1 MQQRRLAS
9 CRIAST
15 VAAAPAVII
24 AWTSVARRS
33 AGSVS
38 SCTNARSMALRASLR
53 ETPTRRAS
61 RVGRPDHVLLG
72 PQEDV
77 LPSPLKR
84 VADRRSHSSLLGDL
98 SDI

>member
-61 RVGRPDHVLLG
+61 ASAARIT
-72 PQEDV
+72 
-77 LPSPLKR
+77 SSS
-84 VADRRSHSSLLGDL
+84 ARRRTSFRRR
-98 SDI
+98 

>member
-1 MQQRRLAS
+1 MQHRRFCTQRGLVLHERAQHGVEGL
-9 CRIAST
+9 
-15 VAAAPAVII
+15 
-24 AWTSVARRS
+24 VARD
-33 AGSVS
+33 ADPPG
-38 SCTNARSMALRASLR
+38 
-53 ETPTRRAS
+53 E